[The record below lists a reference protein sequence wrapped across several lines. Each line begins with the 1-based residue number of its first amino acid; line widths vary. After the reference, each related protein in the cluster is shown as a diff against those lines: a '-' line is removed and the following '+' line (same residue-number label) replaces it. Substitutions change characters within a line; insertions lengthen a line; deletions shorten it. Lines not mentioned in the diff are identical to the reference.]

1 MGFTLFLLHFIKKI
15 HTIMIIINKDD
26 LPQYFSVPNL
36 GNTRDAAQY
45 IMTLVDTSTNESHR
59 IDLGNDLTIT
69 SSYFTFGYNHFF
81 DEISLGTYHYT
92 LEVINSEEIT
102 ISVNKGYM
110 QVTND
115 SEIMDKYITNTTFKE
130 YEG

>member
-1 MGFTLFLLHFIKKI
+1 
-15 HTIMIIINKDD
+15 MIIINKDD

-36 GNTRDAAQY
+36 GDTRDAAQY

-81 DEISLGTYHYT
+81 DNISLGTYHYT
-92 LEVINSEEIT
+92 LEIKNSEGIT
-102 ISVNKGYM
+102 TSVNKGYM

-130 YEG
+130 YEA